1 MRWLLWLV
9 AFLAA
14 LYGGYWFAGSSAV
27 LKATEATLAQMKADG
42 NADYSKVE
50 LHGFPSR
57 FDVTITDP
65 KLVSQDGLVTWSAP
79 FVQVLALSYRP
90 NNVIAVWPNDQTLTL
105 ADETLSLKSSSLKAS
120 VTVSP
125 TLSLPLDH
133 SEMEGHDL
141 VLSRSTEADP
151 ALVAEKLIF
160 ATRLATDQAGDQT
173 ANQTG
178 DQTGTNSHQAALVVT
193 NLAPGP
199 ALRARIDPGN
209 LLPEHADNAQAD
221 VLLDFDRPLDR
232 SATTQPPRLTGL
244 RNIDARFGWGD
255 IRLQATGS
263 LVAGI
268 DGYAEGR
275 LNLVAQNWEKL
286 FAVVKETGLIRP
298 DMEPTIRNVLQAM
311 AQGSGEAGTLKIPLS
326 FTNGTIR
333 LGPIPLGPAPQF

>member
-9 AFLAA
+9 AFLAT
-14 LYGGYWFAGSSAV
+14 LYGGYWFVGSSAV
-27 LKATEATLAQMKADG
+27 LKATEATLAQMKAEG
-42 NADYSKVE
+42 TADYSKVE

-57 FDVTITDP
+57 FDVTIADP
-65 KLVSQDGLVTWSAP
+65 KLVSRDGLATWSAP

-125 TLSLPLDH
+125 SLSLPLDH

-141 VLSRSTEADP
+141 ILSRASATEP
-151 ALVAEKLIF
+151 ALLADKLIF
-160 ATRLATDQAGDQT
+160 ATRLA
-173 ANQTG
+173 ANPSGNATS
-178 DQTGTNSHQAALVVT
+178 GTSHQAALVVT
-193 NLAPGP
+193 NLTPGP
-199 ALRARIDPGN
+199 ELRARIDPGN
-209 LLPEHADNAQAD
+209 LLPDHADNAQAD
-221 VLLDFDRPLDR
+221 VTLDFDHPLDR

-244 RNIDARFGWGD
+244 RDIDARFGWGD

-275 LNLVAQNWEKL
+275 LDLVARNWEKA

-298 DMEPTIRNVLQAM
+298 DIEPTIRNVLQAL

-333 LGPIPLGPAPQF
+333 LGPIPLGPAPRF

>member
-14 LYGGYWFAGSSAV
+14 LYGGYWFVGSSAV

-42 NADYSKVE
+42 TADYSKVE

-65 KLVSQDGLVTWSAP
+65 KLVNSRDGLATWSAP

-141 VLSRSTEADP
+141 ILSRSTDAEP
-151 ALVAEKLIF
+151 ALLADKLIF
-160 ATRLATDQAGDQT
+160 ATRLAADQPAS
-173 ANQTG
+173 
-178 DQTGTNSHQAALVVT
+178 NSHQAALVVT
-193 NLAPGP
+193 NLTPGP
-199 ALRARIDPGN
+199 RSRPHRPRQSAARPCRQRSGRRAARLR
-209 LLPEHADNAQAD
+209 
-221 VLLDFDRPLDR
+221 
-232 SATTQPPRLTGL
+232 PP
-244 RNIDARFGWGD
+244 A
-255 IRLQATGS
+255 
-263 LVAGI
+263 
-268 DGYAEGR
+268 
-275 LNLVAQNWEKL
+275 
-286 FAVVKETGLIRP
+286 
-298 DMEPTIRNVLQAM
+298 
-311 AQGSGEAGTLKIPLS
+311 
-326 FTNGTIR
+326 
-333 LGPIPLGPAPQF
+333 